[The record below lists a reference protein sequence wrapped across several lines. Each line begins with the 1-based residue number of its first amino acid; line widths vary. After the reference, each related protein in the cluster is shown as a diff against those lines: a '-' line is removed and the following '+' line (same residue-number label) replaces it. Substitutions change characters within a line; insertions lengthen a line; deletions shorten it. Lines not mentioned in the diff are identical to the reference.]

1 MRTYEAMCVFR
12 ADQDVFSA
20 GVESVREELKTL
32 GAEIEKEED
41 MGTRQLA
48 YPIKKQIQAHYY
60 YYVCKMDPEA
70 AHKTEHALRL
80 QEALLRFLMVRRDD

>member
-12 ADQDVFSA
+12 ADQEIFA
-20 GVESVREELKTL
+20 TGVENVREELKKL

-41 MGTRQLA
+41 MGIRQLA
-48 YPIKKQIQAHYY
+48 YPIKKQIQAHYF

-80 QEALLRFLMVRRDD
+80 QEELLRFLMVRRDD